1 MPLVNIVTF
10 AKVKGEKFKVFEP
23 KSFTH
28 SFYEPDAQVSVCMR
42 IDNEPNIKAS
52 QYLFLS
58 RLYFKRSN
66 VIFGLFSFFNWLFLL
81 LQKSKLSENAV
92 PSYGWLAKIWSR

>member
-42 IDNEPNIKAS
+42 IANEPNLKAS
-52 QYLFLS
+52 QYLLAKLVFIFLS
-58 RLYFKRSN
+58 LDFPKS
-66 VIFGLFSFFNWLFLL
+66 VSLFGSMAQNDLFC
-81 LQKSKLSENAV
+81 
-92 PSYGWLAKIWSR
+92 